1 MSPLSAGTF
10 LLCAL
15 VAFLV
20 RRAEQQGQAPQGGQ
34 SHHHIDGPGDPGAGS
49 AADEG
54 HKVEIEQADGAPV
67 EAADNGQRQCELV

>member
-15 VAFLV
+15 VAFLI

-54 HKVEIEQADGAPV
+54 HKVEIEPVVPMNLALTVQQASAI
-67 EAADNGQRQCELV
+67 L